1 MRTGRNNFLKLIAI
15 LPFTICIIFETL
27 QQLSYSLAGK
37 RPNKKIFFFG
47 FGIFFYLIML
57 LSWYWLLIILPLGI
71 ATPLMGA
78 SYATVGLASNIFF
91 KEQIDFK
98 HWGGIALIIV
108 GLTLISMS

>member
-1 MRTGRNNFLKLIAI
+1 MKFIAI
-15 LPFTICIIFETL
+15 LPFTICIVFETL

-37 RPNKKIFFFG
+37 KTEKKFIFLG
-47 FGIFFYLIML
+47 LGIFFYLIML
-57 LSWYWLLIILPLGI
+57 IAWYWLLTILPLGI

-78 SYATVGLASNIFF
+78 SYATVCLVSNIFF

-108 GLTLISMS
+108 GLGFISIS